1 MSVLEGKKI
10 LLGVTGSIAAYKSII
25 LLRLLK
31 REGADVQVIFSDS
44 ANNFVTQ
51 LTFSTLSEKKVL
63 TDFFEDDDKVEW
75 VNHVELAEWADY
87 MIIAPITSSTL
98 SKLVT
103 GNADNLLV
111 ATYMS
116 TVCDVFF
123 APAMDL
129 EMYNSESTKINIRSL
144 VERGNIFIKPAKGYL
159 ASGLNGEGRL
169 EEPENI
175 FNILVDHISEKLIYN
190 KKNILVTAGP
200 THEMIDPVRFIT
212 NRSSGK
218 QGYAIAEELQKNG
231 FNTTL
236 ISGPTN
242 LKSPDGVKLINVN
255 SADEM
260 YKNTVENLPVDV
272 AIFAAAV
279 ADFKTKVVDF
289 NKIKKKN
296 FENLEIEKT
305 KDILDYAS
313 KHNSLRPKLVIGFAA
328 ETENLVENSKKKL
341 IEKNCDWIVGNDVSN
356 KNIGFDSEYNEV
368 KIIQKNT
375 KNIESISFNTK
386 EMIAK
391 TLVEKISNELK
402 ANG

>member
-129 EMYNSESTKINIRSL
+129 EMYNSESTKINIKSL

-175 FNILVDHISEKLIYN
+175 FNILLDHISEKLIYN

-200 THEMIDPVRFIT
+200 THEMIDPVRFIS
-212 NRSSGK
+212 NHSSGK
-218 QGYAIAEELQKNG
+218 MGHEIAKEAASLGANVVLV
-231 FNTTL
+231 T
-236 ISGPTN
+236 GPTQIN
-242 LKSPDGVKLINVN
+242 LRNNSIKVVNVT

-260 YKNTVENLPVDV
+260 FEKCLSELKKMDYL
-272 AIFAAAV
+272 IMAAAV
-279 ADFKTKVVDF
+279 SDFKPKKISKT
-289 NKIKKKN
+289 KIKKNIKKT
-296 FENLEIEKT
+296 FNLELVKNI
-305 KDILDYAS
+305 DIISELS
-313 KHNSLRPKLVIGFAA
+313 KLKKPNQKVIGFAL
-328 ETENLVENSKKKL
+328 ETENEIVNAKNKLEKKQLDAIILNSISDENTCFNSDKNKIHFITKRKTKKFKL
-341 IEKNCDWIVGNDVSN
+341 KF
-356 KNIGFDSEYNEV
+356 KNEV
-368 KIIQKNT
+368 
-375 KNIESISFNTK
+375 
-386 EMIAK
+386 AK
-391 TLVEKISNELK
+391 DILHEIYNL
-402 ANG
+402 

>member
-98 SKLVT
+98 AKLVT

-129 EMYNSESTKINIRSL
+129 EMYNSESTKINIKSL

-169 EEPENI
+169 EEPKNI

-200 THEMIDPVRFIT
+200 THEMIDPVRFIS
-212 NRSSGK
+212 NHSSGK
-218 QGYAIAEELQKNG
+218 MGHEIAKEAASLGANVVLV
-231 FNTTL
+231 T
-236 ISGPTN
+236 GPTQIN
-242 LKSPDGVKLINVN
+242 LRNNSIKVVNVT

-260 YKNTVENLPVDV
+260 FEKCISELKKMDYL
-272 AIFAAAV
+272 IMAAAV
-279 ADFKTKVVDF
+279 SDFKPKKISKT
-289 NKIKKKN
+289 KIKKNIKKT
-296 FENLEIEKT
+296 FNLELVKNI
-305 KDILDYAS
+305 DIISELS
-313 KHNSLRPKLVIGFAA
+313 KLKKPNQKVIGFAL
-328 ETENLVENSKKKL
+328 ETENEIVNAKNKLEKKQLDAIILNSISDENTCFNSDKNKIHFITKSKTKKFKL
-341 IEKNCDWIVGNDVSN
+341 KF
-356 KNIGFDSEYNEV
+356 KNEV
-368 KIIQKNT
+368 
-375 KNIESISFNTK
+375 
-386 EMIAK
+386 AK
-391 TLVEKISNELK
+391 DILHEIYNL
-402 ANG
+402 

>member
-129 EMYNSESTKINIRSL
+129 EMYNSESTKINIKSL

-169 EEPENI
+169 EEPKNI
-175 FNILVDHISEKLIYN
+175 FNILVDYISEKLIYN

-200 THEMIDPVRFIT
+200 THEMIDPVRFIS
-212 NRSSGK
+212 NHSSGK
-218 QGYAIAEELQKNG
+218 MGHEIAKEAASLGANVVLV
-231 FNTTL
+231 T
-236 ISGPTN
+236 GPTQIN
-242 LKSPDGVKLINVN
+242 LRNNSIKVVNVT

-260 YKNTVENLPVDV
+260 FEKCLSELKKMDYL
-272 AIFAAAV
+272 IMAAAV
-279 ADFKTKVVDF
+279 SDFKPKKISKT
-289 NKIKKKN
+289 KIKKNIKKT
-296 FENLEIEKT
+296 FNLELVKNI
-305 KDILDYAS
+305 DIISELS
-313 KHNSLRPKLVIGFAA
+313 KLKKPNQKVIGFAL
-328 ETENLVENSKKKL
+328 ETENEIVNAKNKLEKKQLDAIILNSISDENTCFNSDKNKIHFITKSKTKKFKL
-341 IEKNCDWIVGNDVSN
+341 KF
-356 KNIGFDSEYNEV
+356 KNEV
-368 KIIQKNT
+368 
-375 KNIESISFNTK
+375 
-386 EMIAK
+386 AK
-391 TLVEKISNELK
+391 DILHEIYNL
-402 ANG
+402 

>member
-1 MSVLEGKKI
+1 MSVLEGKNI
-10 LLGVTGSIAAYKSII
+10 LLGVTGSISAYKSII

-31 REGADVQVIFSDS
+31 RAGANVQIIFSDS

-51 LTFSTLSEKKVL
+51 LTFSTLSERKVL
-63 TDFFEDDDKVEW
+63 TDFFENDDKVEW

-129 EMYNSESTKINIRSL
+129 EMYNSESTKINIKSL

-159 ASGLNGEGRL
+159 ASGLNGDGRL

-175 FNILVDHISEKLIYN
+175 LKILVNHISEKLIYN

-200 THEMIDPVRFIT
+200 TYERIDPVRFIS
-212 NRSSGK
+212 NHSSGK
-218 QGYAIAEELQKNG
+218 MGHEIAKEAAALGANVVLV
-231 FNTTL
+231 T
-236 ISGPTN
+236 GPTQISLRN
-242 LKSPDGVKLINVN
+242 NSIKVVNVT

-260 YKNTVENLPVDV
+260 YQKCLSELKKMDYL
-272 AIFAAAV
+272 IMAAAV
-279 ADFKTKVVDF
+279 SDFKPKKISKT
-289 NKIKKKN
+289 KIKKNIKKT
-296 FENLEIEKT
+296 FNLELVKNIDIISELSKLKKNNQKIIGFALETENEIANAKNKLEKKQLDAIVLNSISDENT
-305 KDILDYAS
+305 CFNSEKNKIHFITKSKTKKFNLKFKNEVAKDILYE
-313 KHNSLRPKLVIGFAA
+313 IY
-328 ETENLVENSKKKL
+328 NL
-341 IEKNCDWIVGNDVSN
+341 
-356 KNIGFDSEYNEV
+356 
-368 KIIQKNT
+368 
-375 KNIESISFNTK
+375 
-386 EMIAK
+386 
-391 TLVEKISNELK
+391 
-402 ANG
+402 

>member
-63 TDFFEDDDKVEW
+63 TDFFEDDDRVEW

-129 EMYNSESTKINIRSL
+129 EMYNSESTKINIKSL

-200 THEMIDPVRFIT
+200 THEMIDPVRFIS
-212 NRSSGK
+212 NHSSGK
-218 QGYAIAEELQKNG
+218 MGHEIAKEAASLGANVVLV
-231 FNTTL
+231 T
-236 ISGPTN
+236 GPTQIN
-242 LKSPDGVKLINVN
+242 LRNNSIKVVNVT

-260 YKNTVENLPVDV
+260 FEKCLSELKKMDYL
-272 AIFAAAV
+272 IMAAAV
-279 ADFKTKVVDF
+279 SDFKPKKISKT
-289 NKIKKKN
+289 KIKKNIKKT
-296 FENLEIEKT
+296 FNLELVKNI
-305 KDILDYAS
+305 DIISELS
-313 KHNSLRPKLVIGFAA
+313 KLKKPNQKVIGFAL
-328 ETENLVENSKKKL
+328 ETENEIVNAKNKLEKKQLDAIILNSISDENTCFNSDKNKIHFITKSKTKKFKL
-341 IEKNCDWIVGNDVSN
+341 KF
-356 KNIGFDSEYNEV
+356 KNEV
-368 KIIQKNT
+368 
-375 KNIESISFNTK
+375 
-386 EMIAK
+386 AK
-391 TLVEKISNELK
+391 DILHEIYNL
-402 ANG
+402 

>member
-1 MSVLEGKKI
+1 MSVLEGKNI

-129 EMYNSESTKINIRSL
+129 EMYNSESTKINIKSL

-200 THEMIDPVRFIT
+200 TYEMIDPVRFIG
-212 NRSSGK
+212 NHSSGK
-218 QGYAIAEELQKNG
+218 MGHEIAKEAASLGANVVLV
-231 FNTTL
+231 T
-236 ISGPTN
+236 GPTQIN
-242 LKSPDGVKLINVN
+242 LTNNSIKVVNVT

-260 YKNTVENLPVDV
+260 FEKCLSELNKMDYL
-272 AIFAAAV
+272 IMAAAV
-279 ADFKTKVVDF
+279 SDFKPKKISKT
-289 NKIKKKN
+289 KIKKNIKKT
-296 FENLEIEKT
+296 FNLELVKNI
-305 KDILDYAS
+305 DIISELS
-313 KHNSLRPKLVIGFAA
+313 KLKKNNQKVIGFAL
-328 ETENLVENSKKKL
+328 ETENEIANAKNKLEKKQLDAIVLNS
-341 IEKNCDWIVGNDVSN
+341 ISN
-356 KNIGFDSEYNEV
+356 KNTCFNSDKNKIHFITKTKTKKFKLKFKNEV
-368 KIIQKNT
+368 
-375 KNIESISFNTK
+375 
-386 EMIAK
+386 AK
-391 TLVEKISNELK
+391 DILHEIYNL
-402 ANG
+402 

>member
-1 MSVLEGKKI
+1 MSVLEGKNI

-31 REGADVQVIFSDS
+31 REGADVQVIFSES
-44 ANNFVTQ
+44 ADNFVTQ

-129 EMYNSESTKINIRSL
+129 EMYNSESTKINIKSL

-169 EEPENI
+169 DEPENI

-200 THEMIDPVRFIT
+200 TYEMIDPVRFIS
-212 NRSSGK
+212 NHSSGK
-218 QGYAIAEELQKNG
+218 MGHEIAKEAASLGANVVLV
-231 FNTTL
+231 T
-236 ISGPTN
+236 GPTQIN
-242 LKSPDGVKLINVN
+242 LRNNSIKVVNVT

-260 YKNTVENLPVDV
+260 FEKCLSELKKMDYL
-272 AIFAAAV
+272 IMAAAV
-279 ADFKTKVVDF
+279 SDFKPKKISKT
-289 NKIKKKN
+289 KIKKNIKKT
-296 FENLEIEKT
+296 FNLELVKNI
-305 KDILDYAS
+305 DIISELS
-313 KHNSLRPKLVIGFAA
+313 KVKKNNQKVIGFAL
-328 ETENLVENSKKKL
+328 ETENEIANAKNKLEKKQLDAIVLNS
-341 IEKNCDWIVGNDVSN
+341 ISN
-356 KNIGFDSEYNEV
+356 KNTCFNSDKNKIHFITKTKTKKFKLKFKNEV
-368 KIIQKNT
+368 
-375 KNIESISFNTK
+375 
-386 EMIAK
+386 AK
-391 TLVEKISNELK
+391 DILYEIYNL
-402 ANG
+402 

>member
-129 EMYNSESTKINIRSL
+129 EMYNSESTKINIKSL

-200 THEMIDPVRFIT
+200 THEMIDPVRFIS
-212 NRSSGK
+212 NHSSGK
-218 QGYAIAEELQKNG
+218 MGHEIAKEAASLGANVVLV
-231 FNTTL
+231 T
-236 ISGPTN
+236 GPTQIN
-242 LKSPDGVKLINVN
+242 LRNNSIKVVNVT

-260 YKNTVENLPVDV
+260 FEKCLSELKKMDYL
-272 AIFAAAV
+272 IMAAAV
-279 ADFKTKVVDF
+279 SDFKPKKISKT
-289 NKIKKKN
+289 KIKKNIKKT
-296 FENLEIEKT
+296 FNLELVKNI
-305 KDILDYAS
+305 DIISELS
-313 KHNSLRPKLVIGFAA
+313 KLKKNNQKVIGFAL
-328 ETENLVENSKKKL
+328 ETENEIVNAKNKLEKIQLDAIILNSISDENTCFNSDKNKIHFITKSKTKKFKL
-341 IEKNCDWIVGNDVSN
+341 KF
-356 KNIGFDSEYNEV
+356 KNEV
-368 KIIQKNT
+368 
-375 KNIESISFNTK
+375 
-386 EMIAK
+386 AK
-391 TLVEKISNELK
+391 DILHEIYNL
-402 ANG
+402 

>member
-129 EMYNSESTKINIRSL
+129 EMYNSESTKINIKSL

-159 ASGLNGEGRL
+159 ASGLNGDGRL

-175 FNILVDHISEKLIYN
+175 FNILVDHITKKLIYN

-200 THEMIDPVRFIT
+200 THEMIDPVRFIS
-212 NRSSGK
+212 NHSSGK
-218 QGYAIAEELQKNG
+218 MGHEIAKEAASLGANVVLV
-231 FNTTL
+231 T
-236 ISGPTN
+236 GPTQIN
-242 LKSPDGVKLINVN
+242 LRNNSIKVVNVT

-260 YKNTVENLPVDV
+260 FEKCLSELKKMDYL
-272 AIFAAAV
+272 IMAAAV
-279 ADFKTKVVDF
+279 SDFKPKKISKT
-289 NKIKKKN
+289 KIKKNIKKT
-296 FENLEIEKT
+296 FNLELVKNI
-305 KDILDYAS
+305 DIISELS
-313 KHNSLRPKLVIGFAA
+313 KLKKPNQKVIGFAL
-328 ETENLVENSKKKL
+328 ETENEIVNAKNKLEKKQLDAIILNSISDENTCFNSDKNKIHFITKSKTKKFKL
-341 IEKNCDWIVGNDVSN
+341 KF
-356 KNIGFDSEYNEV
+356 KNEV
-368 KIIQKNT
+368 
-375 KNIESISFNTK
+375 
-386 EMIAK
+386 AK
-391 TLVEKISNELK
+391 DILHEIYNL
-402 ANG
+402 

>member
-129 EMYNSESTKINIRSL
+129 EMYNSESTKINIKSL

-169 EEPENI
+169 DEPENI

-200 THEMIDPVRFIT
+200 TYEMIDPVRFIG
-212 NRSSGK
+212 NHSSGK
-218 QGYAIAEELQKNG
+218 MGHEIAKEAASLGANVVLV
-231 FNTTL
+231 T
-236 ISGPTN
+236 GPTQIN
-242 LKSPDGVKLINVN
+242 LRNNSIKVVNVT

-260 YKNTVENLPVDV
+260 FEKCLSELNKMDYL
-272 AIFAAAV
+272 IMAAAV
-279 ADFKTKVVDF
+279 SDFKPKKISKT
-289 NKIKKKN
+289 KIKKNIKKT
-296 FENLEIEKT
+296 FNLELVKNI
-305 KDILDYAS
+305 DIISELS
-313 KHNSLRPKLVIGFAA
+313 KLKKPNQKVIGFAL
-328 ETENLVENSKKKL
+328 ETENEIVNAKNKLEKKQLDAIILNSISDENTCFNSDKNKIHFITKSKTKKFKL
-341 IEKNCDWIVGNDVSN
+341 KF
-356 KNIGFDSEYNEV
+356 KNEV
-368 KIIQKNT
+368 
-375 KNIESISFNTK
+375 
-386 EMIAK
+386 AK
-391 TLVEKISNELK
+391 DILHEIYNL
-402 ANG
+402 

>member
-1 MSVLEGKKI
+1 MSVLEGKNI

-129 EMYNSESTKINIRSL
+129 EMYNSESTKINIKSL

-169 EEPENI
+169 DEPENI

-200 THEMIDPVRFIT
+200 TYEMIDPVRFIS
-212 NRSSGK
+212 NHSSGK
-218 QGYAIAEELQKNG
+218 MGHEIAKEAASLGANVVLV
-231 FNTTL
+231 T
-236 ISGPTN
+236 GPTQIN
-242 LKSPDGVKLINVN
+242 LRNNSIKVVNVT

-260 YKNTVENLPVDV
+260 FEKCLSELKKMDYL
-272 AIFAAAV
+272 IMAAAV
-279 ADFKTKVVDF
+279 SDFKPKKISKT
-289 NKIKKKN
+289 KIKKNIKKT
-296 FENLEIEKT
+296 FNLELVKNI
-305 KDILDYAS
+305 DIISELS
-313 KHNSLRPKLVIGFAA
+313 KLKKNNQKVIGFAL
-328 ETENLVENSKKKL
+328 ETENEIANAKNKLEKKQLDAIVLNS
-341 IEKNCDWIVGNDVSN
+341 
-356 KNIGFDSEYNEV
+356 
-368 KIIQKNT
+368 
-375 KNIESISFNTK
+375 
-386 EMIAK
+386 
-391 TLVEKISNELK
+391 ISNENTCFNSDKNKIHFITKTKTKKFKLK
-402 ANG
+402 FKNEVAKDILHEIYNL

>member
-31 REGADVQVIFSDS
+31 REGANVQVIFSDS

-200 THEMIDPVRFIT
+200 THEMIDPVRFIS
-212 NRSSGK
+212 NHSSGK
-218 QGYAIAEELQKNG
+218 MGHEIAKEAASLGANVVLV
-231 FNTTL
+231 T
-236 ISGPTN
+236 GPTQIN
-242 LKSPDGVKLINVN
+242 LRNNSIKVVNVT

-260 YKNTVENLPVDV
+260 FEKCLSELKKMDYL
-272 AIFAAAV
+272 IMAAAV
-279 ADFKTKVVDF
+279 SDFKPKKISKT
-289 NKIKKKN
+289 KIKKNIKKT
-296 FENLEIEKT
+296 FNLELVKNI
-305 KDILDYAS
+305 DIISELS
-313 KHNSLRPKLVIGFAA
+313 KLKKNNQKVIGFAL
-328 ETENLVENSKKKL
+328 ETENEIANAKNKLDKKQLDAIVLNSISDENTCFNSDKNKIHFITKSKTKKFKL
-341 IEKNCDWIVGNDVSN
+341 KF
-356 KNIGFDSEYNEV
+356 KNEV
-368 KIIQKNT
+368 
-375 KNIESISFNTK
+375 
-386 EMIAK
+386 AK
-391 TLVEKISNELK
+391 DILHEIYNL
-402 ANG
+402 

>member
-1 MSVLEGKKI
+1 MSVLEGKNI

-31 REGADVQVIFSDS
+31 RAGANVQIIFSDS

-129 EMYNSESTKINIRSL
+129 EMYNSESTKINIKSL

-159 ASGLNGEGRL
+159 ASGLNGDGRL

-175 FNILVDHISEKLIYN
+175 FKILVDHISDKLIYN

-200 THEMIDPVRFIT
+200 TYERIDPVRFIS
-212 NRSSGK
+212 NHSSGK
-218 QGYAIAEELQKNG
+218 MGHEIAKEAAELGANVVLV
-231 FNTTL
+231 T
-236 ISGPTN
+236 GPTQISLRN
-242 LKSPDGVKLINVN
+242 NSIKVVNVT

-260 YKNTVENLPVDV
+260 YEKCLSELKKMDYL
-272 AIFAAAV
+272 IMAAAV
-279 ADFKTKVVDF
+279 SDFKPKKISKT
-289 NKIKKKN
+289 KIKKNIKKT
-296 FENLEIEKT
+296 FNLELVKNI
-305 KDILDYAS
+305 DIISELS
-313 KHNSLRPKLVIGFAA
+313 KLKKNNQKVIGFAL
-328 ETENLVENSKKKL
+328 ETENEIANAKIKLEKKQLDAIVLNSMSDENTCFNSEKNKIHFITNSKTKKFKL
-341 IEKNCDWIVGNDVSN
+341 KF
-356 KNIGFDSEYNEV
+356 KNEV
-368 KIIQKNT
+368 
-375 KNIESISFNTK
+375 
-386 EMIAK
+386 AK
-391 TLVEKISNELK
+391 DILYEIYNL
-402 ANG
+402 

>member
-129 EMYNSESTKINIRSL
+129 EMYNSESTKINIKSL

-169 EEPENI
+169 EEPKNI

-200 THEMIDPVRFIT
+200 THEMIDPVRFIS
-212 NRSSGK
+212 NHSSGK
-218 QGYAIAEELQKNG
+218 MGHEIAKEAASLGANVVLV
-231 FNTTL
+231 T
-236 ISGPTN
+236 GPTQI
-242 LKSPDGVKLINVN
+242 KLRNNSIKVVNVT

-260 YKNTVENLPVDV
+260 FEKCLSELKKMDYL
-272 AIFAAAV
+272 IMAAAV
-279 ADFKTKVVDF
+279 SDFKPKKISKT
-289 NKIKKKN
+289 KIKKNIKKT
-296 FENLEIEKT
+296 FNLELVKNI
-305 KDILDYAS
+305 DIISELS
-313 KHNSLRPKLVIGFAA
+313 KLKKPNQKVIGFAL
-328 ETENLVENSKKKL
+328 ETENEIVNAKNKLEKKQLDAIILNS
-341 IEKNCDWIVGNDVSN
+341 
-356 KNIGFDSEYNEV
+356 
-368 KIIQKNT
+368 
-375 KNIESISFNTK
+375 
-386 EMIAK
+386 
-391 TLVEKISNELK
+391 ISNENTCFNSDKNKIHFITKSKTKKFKLK
-402 ANG
+402 FKNEVAKDILHEIYNL

>member
-129 EMYNSESTKINIRSL
+129 EMYNSESTKINIKSL

-200 THEMIDPVRFIT
+200 THEMIDPVRFIS
-212 NRSSGK
+212 NHSSGK
-218 QGYAIAEELQKNG
+218 MGHEIAKEAASLGANVVLV
-231 FNTTL
+231 T
-236 ISGPTN
+236 GPTQIN
-242 LKSPDGVKLINVN
+242 LRNNSIKVVNVT

-260 YKNTVENLPVDV
+260 FEKCLSELKKMDYL
-272 AIFAAAV
+272 IMAAAV
-279 ADFKTKVVDF
+279 SDFKPKKISKT
-289 NKIKKKN
+289 KIKKNIKKT
-296 FENLEIEKT
+296 FNLELVKNI
-305 KDILDYAS
+305 DIISELS
-313 KHNSLRPKLVIGFAA
+313 KLKKPNQKVIGFAL
-328 ETENLVENSKKKL
+328 ETENEIVNAKNKLEKKQLDAIILNSISDENTCFNSDKNKIHFITKTKTKRFKL
-341 IEKNCDWIVGNDVSN
+341 KF
-356 KNIGFDSEYNEV
+356 KNEV
-368 KIIQKNT
+368 
-375 KNIESISFNTK
+375 
-386 EMIAK
+386 AK
-391 TLVEKISNELK
+391 DILHEIYNL
-402 ANG
+402 

>member
-129 EMYNSESTKINIRSL
+129 EMYNSESTKINIKSL

-200 THEMIDPVRFIT
+200 THEMIDPVRFIS
-212 NRSSGK
+212 NHSSGK
-218 QGYAIAEELQKNG
+218 MGHEIAKEAASLGANVVLV
-231 FNTTL
+231 T
-236 ISGPTN
+236 GPTQIN
-242 LKSPDGVKLINVN
+242 LRNNSIKVVNVT

-260 YKNTVENLPVDV
+260 FEKCLSELKKMDYL
-272 AIFAAAV
+272 IMAAAV
-279 ADFKTKVVDF
+279 SDFKPKKISKT
-289 NKIKKKN
+289 KIKKNIKKT
-296 FENLEIEKT
+296 FNLELVKNI
-305 KDILDYAS
+305 DIISELS
-313 KHNSLRPKLVIGFAA
+313 KLKKPNQKVIGFAL
-328 ETENLVENSKKKL
+328 ETENEIVNAKNKLEKKQLDAIILNSISEENTCFNSDKNKIHFITKSKTKKFKL
-341 IEKNCDWIVGNDVSN
+341 KF
-356 KNIGFDSEYNEV
+356 KNEV
-368 KIIQKNT
+368 
-375 KNIESISFNTK
+375 
-386 EMIAK
+386 AK
-391 TLVEKISNELK
+391 DILHEIYNL
-402 ANG
+402 

>member
-129 EMYNSESTKINIRSL
+129 EMYNSESTKINIKSL

-200 THEMIDPVRFIT
+200 THEMIDPVRFIS
-212 NRSSGK
+212 NHSSGK
-218 QGYAIAEELQKNG
+218 MGHEIAKEAASLGANVVLV
-231 FNTTL
+231 T
-236 ISGPTN
+236 GPTQIN
-242 LKSPDGVKLINVN
+242 LRNNSIKVVNVT

-260 YKNTVENLPVDV
+260 FEKCLSELKKMDYL
-272 AIFAAAV
+272 IMAAAV
-279 ADFKTKVVDF
+279 SDFKPKKISKT
-289 NKIKKKN
+289 KIKKNIKKT
-296 FENLEIEKT
+296 FNLELVKNI
-305 KDILDYAS
+305 DIISELS
-313 KHNSLRPKLVIGFAA
+313 KLKKNNQKVIGFAL
-328 ETENLVENSKKKL
+328 ETENEIANAKNKLKKKHL
-341 IEKNCDWIVGNDVSN
+341 DAIVLNSISDENTCFNSEKNKIHFITKS
-356 KNIGFDSEYNEV
+356 KTKKFKLKFKNEV
-368 KIIQKNT
+368 
-375 KNIESISFNTK
+375 
-386 EMIAK
+386 AK
-391 TLVEKISNELK
+391 DILHEIYNL
-402 ANG
+402 

>member
-31 REGADVQVIFSDS
+31 REGADVQVIFSES

-129 EMYNSESTKINIRSL
+129 EMYNSESTKINIKSL

-200 THEMIDPVRFIT
+200 THEMIDPVRFIS
-212 NRSSGK
+212 NHSSGK
-218 QGYAIAEELQKNG
+218 MGHEIAKEAASLGANVVLV
-231 FNTTL
+231 T
-236 ISGPTN
+236 GPTQIN
-242 LKSPDGVKLINVN
+242 LRNNSIKVVNVT

-260 YKNTVENLPVDV
+260 FEKCLSELKKMDYL
-272 AIFAAAV
+272 IMAAAV
-279 ADFKTKVVDF
+279 SDFKPKKISKT
-289 NKIKKKN
+289 KIKKNIKKT
-296 FENLEIEKT
+296 FNLELVKNI
-305 KDILDYAS
+305 DIISELS
-313 KHNSLRPKLVIGFAA
+313 KLKKPNQKVIGFAL
-328 ETENLVENSKKKL
+328 ETENEIVNAKNKLEKKQLDAIILNSISDENTCFNSDKNKIHFITKSKTKKFKL
-341 IEKNCDWIVGNDVSN
+341 KF
-356 KNIGFDSEYNEV
+356 KNEV
-368 KIIQKNT
+368 
-375 KNIESISFNTK
+375 
-386 EMIAK
+386 AK
-391 TLVEKISNELK
+391 DILHEIYNL
-402 ANG
+402 

>member
-63 TDFFEDDDKVEW
+63 TGFFEDDDKVEW

-129 EMYNSESTKINIRSL
+129 EMYNSESTKINIKSL

-200 THEMIDPVRFIT
+200 THEMIDPVRFIS
-212 NRSSGK
+212 NHSSGK
-218 QGYAIAEELQKNG
+218 MGHEIAKEAASLGANVVLV
-231 FNTTL
+231 T
-236 ISGPTN
+236 GPTQIN
-242 LKSPDGVKLINVN
+242 LRNNSIKVVNVT

-260 YKNTVENLPVDV
+260 FEKCLSELKKMDYL
-272 AIFAAAV
+272 IMAAAV
-279 ADFKTKVVDF
+279 SDFKPKKISKT
-289 NKIKKKN
+289 KIKKNIKKT
-296 FENLEIEKT
+296 FNLELVKNI
-305 KDILDYAS
+305 DIISELS
-313 KHNSLRPKLVIGFAA
+313 KLKKPNQKVIGFAL
-328 ETENLVENSKKKL
+328 ETENEIVNAKNKLVKKQLDAIILNSISDENTCFNSDKNKIHFITKSKTKKFKL
-341 IEKNCDWIVGNDVSN
+341 KF
-356 KNIGFDSEYNEV
+356 KNEV
-368 KIIQKNT
+368 
-375 KNIESISFNTK
+375 
-386 EMIAK
+386 AK
-391 TLVEKISNELK
+391 DILHEIYNL
-402 ANG
+402 

>member
-129 EMYNSESTKINIRSL
+129 EMYNSESTKINIKSL

-200 THEMIDPVRFIT
+200 THEMIDPVRFIS
-212 NRSSGK
+212 NHSSGK
-218 QGYAIAEELQKNG
+218 MGHEIAKEAASLGANVVLV
-231 FNTTL
+231 T
-236 ISGPTN
+236 GPTQIN
-242 LKSPDGVKLINVN
+242 LRNNSIKVVNVT

-260 YKNTVENLPVDV
+260 FEKCFSELKKMDYL
-272 AIFAAAV
+272 IMAAAV
-279 ADFKTKVVDF
+279 SDFKPKKISKT
-289 NKIKKKN
+289 KIKKNIKKT
-296 FENLEIEKT
+296 FNLELVKNI
-305 KDILDYAS
+305 DIISELS
-313 KHNSLRPKLVIGFAA
+313 KLKKPNQKVIGFAL
-328 ETENLVENSKKKL
+328 ETENEIVNAKNKLEKKQLDAIILNSISDENTCFNSDKNKIHFITKSKTKKFKL
-341 IEKNCDWIVGNDVSN
+341 KF
-356 KNIGFDSEYNEV
+356 KNEV
-368 KIIQKNT
+368 
-375 KNIESISFNTK
+375 
-386 EMIAK
+386 AK
-391 TLVEKISNELK
+391 DILHEIYNL
-402 ANG
+402 

>member
-1 MSVLEGKKI
+1 MSVLEGKNI

-129 EMYNSESTKINIRSL
+129 EMYNSESTKINIKSL

-200 THEMIDPVRFIT
+200 TYEMIDPVRFIS
-212 NRSSGK
+212 NHSSGK
-218 QGYAIAEELQKNG
+218 MGHEIAKEAASLGANVVLV
-231 FNTTL
+231 T
-236 ISGPTN
+236 GPTQIN
-242 LKSPDGVKLINVN
+242 LRNNSIKVVNVT

-260 YKNTVENLPVDV
+260 FEKCLSELKKMDYL
-272 AIFAAAV
+272 IMAAAV
-279 ADFKTKVVDF
+279 SDFKPKKISKT
-289 NKIKKKN
+289 KIKKNIKKT
-296 FENLEIEKT
+296 FNLELVKNI
-305 KDILDYAS
+305 DIISELS
-313 KHNSLRPKLVIGFAA
+313 KLKKNNQKVIGFAL
-328 ETENLVENSKKKL
+328 ETENEIVNAKNKLEKKQLDAIILNSISDENTCFNSDKNKIHFITKSKTKKFKL
-341 IEKNCDWIVGNDVSN
+341 KF
-356 KNIGFDSEYNEV
+356 KNEV
-368 KIIQKNT
+368 
-375 KNIESISFNTK
+375 
-386 EMIAK
+386 AK
-391 TLVEKISNELK
+391 DILHEIYNL
-402 ANG
+402 

>member
-1 MSVLEGKKI
+1 MSVLEGKNI

-31 REGADVQVIFSDS
+31 KSGANVQVIFSDS

-63 TDFFEDDDKVEW
+63 TDFFEDDDKVDW

-87 MIIAPITSSTL
+87 MIIAPITSTTL

-129 EMYNSESTKINIRSL
+129 EMYNSESTKTNIKNL

-159 ASGLNGEGRL
+159 ASGLNGDGRL

-175 FNILVDHISEKLIYN
+175 LKILVDNISEKLIYN

-200 THEMIDPVRFIT
+200 TYERIDPVRFIS
-212 NRSSGK
+212 NHSSGK
-218 QGYAIAEELQKNG
+218 MGHEIAKEAAALGANVVLV
-231 FNTTL
+231 T
-236 ISGPTN
+236 GPTQISLRN
-242 LKSPDGVKLINVN
+242 NSIKVVNVT

-260 YKNTVENLPVDV
+260 YEKCLSELKKMDYL
-272 AIFAAAV
+272 IMAAAV
-279 ADFKTKVVDF
+279 SDFKPKKISKT
-289 NKIKKKN
+289 KIKKNIKKT
-296 FENLEIEKT
+296 FNLELVKNI
-305 KDILDYAS
+305 DIISELS
-313 KHNSLRPKLVIGFAA
+313 KLKKPNQKVIGFAL
-328 ETENLVENSKKKL
+328 ETENEIVNAKNKLEKKQLDAIILNSISDENTCFNSDKNKIHFITKSKTKKFKL
-341 IEKNCDWIVGNDVSN
+341 KF
-356 KNIGFDSEYNEV
+356 KNEV
-368 KIIQKNT
+368 
-375 KNIESISFNTK
+375 
-386 EMIAK
+386 AK
-391 TLVEKISNELK
+391 DILHEIYNL
-402 ANG
+402 

>member
-129 EMYNSESTKINIRSL
+129 EMYNSESTKINIKSL

-169 EEPENI
+169 EEPKNI

-200 THEMIDPVRFIT
+200 THEMIDPVRFIS
-212 NRSSGK
+212 NHSSGK
-218 QGYAIAEELQKNG
+218 MGHEIAKEAASLGANVVLV
-231 FNTTL
+231 T
-236 ISGPTN
+236 GPTQIN
-242 LKSPDGVKLINVN
+242 LRNNSIKVVNVT

-260 YKNTVENLPVDV
+260 FEKCLSELKKMDYL
-272 AIFAAAV
+272 IMAAAV
-279 ADFKTKVVDF
+279 SDFKPKKISKT
-289 NKIKKKN
+289 KIKKNIKKT
-296 FENLEIEKT
+296 FNLELVKNI
-305 KDILDYAS
+305 DIISELS
-313 KHNSLRPKLVIGFAA
+313 KLKKPNQKVIGFAL
-328 ETENLVENSKKKL
+328 ETENEIVNAKNKLEKKQLDAIILNSISDENTCFNSDKNKIHFITKSKTKKFKL
-341 IEKNCDWIVGNDVSN
+341 KF
-356 KNIGFDSEYNEV
+356 KNEV
-368 KIIQKNT
+368 
-375 KNIESISFNTK
+375 
-386 EMIAK
+386 AK
-391 TLVEKISNELK
+391 DILHEIYNL
-402 ANG
+402 

>member
-129 EMYNSESTKINIRSL
+129 EMYNSESTKINIKSL

-200 THEMIDPVRFIT
+200 THEMIDPVRFIS
-212 NRSSGK
+212 NHSSGK
-218 QGYAIAEELQKNG
+218 MGHEIAKEAAALGANVVLV
-231 FNTTL
+231 T
-236 ISGPTN
+236 GPTQIN
-242 LKSPDGVKLINVN
+242 LRNNSIKVVNVT

-260 YKNTVENLPVDV
+260 FKKCLTELKKMDYL
-272 AIFAAAV
+272 IMAAAV
-279 ADFKTKVVDF
+279 SDFKPKKISKT
-289 NKIKKKN
+289 KIKKNIKKT
-296 FENLEIEKT
+296 FNLELVKNI
-305 KDILDYAS
+305 DIISELS
-313 KHNSLRPKLVIGFAA
+313 KLKKPNQKVIGFAL
-328 ETENLVENSKKKL
+328 ETENEIVNAKNKLEKKQLDAIILNSISYENTCFNSDKNKIHFITKSKTKKFKL
-341 IEKNCDWIVGNDVSN
+341 KF
-356 KNIGFDSEYNEV
+356 KNEV
-368 KIIQKNT
+368 
-375 KNIESISFNTK
+375 
-386 EMIAK
+386 AK
-391 TLVEKISNELK
+391 DILHEIYNL
-402 ANG
+402 

>member
-31 REGADVQVIFSDS
+31 REGADVQVVFSDS

-129 EMYNSESTKINIRSL
+129 EMYNSESTKINIKSL

-200 THEMIDPVRFIT
+200 THEMIDPVRFIS
-212 NRSSGK
+212 NHSSGK
-218 QGYAIAEELQKNG
+218 MGHEIAKEAASLGANVVLV
-231 FNTTL
+231 T
-236 ISGPTN
+236 GPTQIN
-242 LKSPDGVKLINVN
+242 LRNNSIKVVNVT

-260 YKNTVENLPVDV
+260 FEKCLSELKKMDYL
-272 AIFAAAV
+272 IMAAAV
-279 ADFKTKVVDF
+279 SDFKPKKISKT
-289 NKIKKKN
+289 KIKKNIKKT
-296 FENLEIEKT
+296 FNLELVKNI
-305 KDILDYAS
+305 DIISELS
-313 KHNSLRPKLVIGFAA
+313 KLKKPNQKVIGFAL
-328 ETENLVENSKKKL
+328 ETENEIVNAKNKLEKKQLDAIILNSISDENTCFNSDKNKIHFITKSKTKKFKL
-341 IEKNCDWIVGNDVSN
+341 KF
-356 KNIGFDSEYNEV
+356 KNEV
-368 KIIQKNT
+368 
-375 KNIESISFNTK
+375 
-386 EMIAK
+386 AK
-391 TLVEKISNELK
+391 DILHEIYNL
-402 ANG
+402 

>member
-1 MSVLEGKKI
+1 MSVLEGKNI

-31 REGADVQVIFSDS
+31 KSGANVQVIFSDS

-63 TDFFEDDDKVEW
+63 TDFFEDDDKVDW

-111 ATYMS
+111 ATYLS

-129 EMYNSESTKINIRSL
+129 EMYNSESTKTNIKNL

-159 ASGLNGEGRL
+159 ASGLNGDGRL

-175 FNILVDHISEKLIYN
+175 LKILVDNISEKLIYN

-200 THEMIDPVRFIT
+200 TYERIDPVRFIS
-212 NRSSGK
+212 NHSSGK
-218 QGYAIAEELQKNG
+218 MGHEIAKEAAALGANVVLV
-231 FNTTL
+231 T
-236 ISGPTN
+236 GPTQISLRN
-242 LKSPDGVKLINVN
+242 NSIKVVNVT

-260 YKNTVENLPVDV
+260 YEKCLSELKKMDYL
-272 AIFAAAV
+272 IMAAAV
-279 ADFKTKVVDF
+279 SDFKPKKISKT
-289 NKIKKKN
+289 KIKKNIKKT
-296 FENLEIEKT
+296 FNLELVKNI
-305 KDILDYAS
+305 DIISELS
-313 KHNSLRPKLVIGFAA
+313 KLKKNNQKVIGFAL
-328 ETENLVENSKKKL
+328 ETENEIANAKNKLEKKQLDAIVLNSMSDENTCFNS
-341 IEKNCDWIVGNDVSN
+341 EKNKIHFITKS
-356 KNIGFDSEYNEV
+356 KTKKFKLKFKNEV
-368 KIIQKNT
+368 ARDILYEIYN
-375 KNIESISFNTK
+375 
-386 EMIAK
+386 
-391 TLVEKISNELK
+391 L
-402 ANG
+402 

>member
-129 EMYNSESTKINIRSL
+129 EMYNSESTKINIKSL

-200 THEMIDPVRFIT
+200 THEMIDPVRFIS
-212 NRSSGK
+212 NHSSGK
-218 QGYAIAEELQKNG
+218 MGHEIAKEAASLGANVVLV
-231 FNTTL
+231 T
-236 ISGPTN
+236 GPTQIN
-242 LKSPDGVKLINVN
+242 LRNNSIKVVNVT

-260 YKNTVENLPVDV
+260 FEKCLSELKKMDYL
-272 AIFAAAV
+272 IMAAAV
-279 ADFKTKVVDF
+279 SDFKPKKISKT
-289 NKIKKKN
+289 KIKKNIKKT
-296 FENLEIEKT
+296 FNLELVKNIDVISE
-305 KDILDYAS
+305 LS
-313 KHNSLRPKLVIGFAA
+313 KLKKNNQKVIGFAL
-328 ETENLVENSKKKL
+328 ETENEIVNAKNKLEKKQLDAIILNSISYENTCFNSDKNKIHFITKSKTKKFKL
-341 IEKNCDWIVGNDVSN
+341 KF
-356 KNIGFDSEYNEV
+356 KNEV
-368 KIIQKNT
+368 
-375 KNIESISFNTK
+375 
-386 EMIAK
+386 AK
-391 TLVEKISNELK
+391 DILHEIYNL
-402 ANG
+402 

>member
-1 MSVLEGKKI
+1 MSVLEGKNI

-129 EMYNSESTKINIRSL
+129 EMYNSESTKINIKSL

-169 EEPENI
+169 DEPENI

-200 THEMIDPVRFIT
+200 TYEMIDPVRFIG
-212 NRSSGK
+212 NHSSGK
-218 QGYAIAEELQKNG
+218 MGHEIAKEAASLGANVVLV
-231 FNTTL
+231 T
-236 ISGPTN
+236 GPTQIN
-242 LKSPDGVKLINVN
+242 LRNNSIKVVNVT

-260 YKNTVENLPVDV
+260 FEKCLSELNKMDYL
-272 AIFAAAV
+272 IMAAAV
-279 ADFKTKVVDF
+279 SDFKPKKISKT
-289 NKIKKKN
+289 KIKKNIKKT
-296 FENLEIEKT
+296 FNLELVKNI
-305 KDILDYAS
+305 DIISELS
-313 KHNSLRPKLVIGFAA
+313 KVKKNNQKVIGFAL
-328 ETENLVENSKKKL
+328 ETENEIANAKNKLEKKQLDAIVLNS
-341 IEKNCDWIVGNDVSN
+341 
-356 KNIGFDSEYNEV
+356 
-368 KIIQKNT
+368 
-375 KNIESISFNTK
+375 
-386 EMIAK
+386 
-391 TLVEKISNELK
+391 ISNENTCFNSDKNKIHFITKTKTKRFKLK
-402 ANG
+402 FKNEVAKDILHEIYNL

>member
-169 EEPENI
+169 EEPKNI

-200 THEMIDPVRFIT
+200 THEMIDPVRFIS
-212 NRSSGK
+212 NHSSGK
-218 QGYAIAEELQKNG
+218 MGHEIAKEAASLGANVVLV
-231 FNTTL
+231 T
-236 ISGPTN
+236 GPTQIN
-242 LKSPDGVKLINVN
+242 LRNNSIKVVNVT

-260 YKNTVENLPVDV
+260 FEKCLTELKKMDYL
-272 AIFAAAV
+272 IMAAAV
-279 ADFKTKVVDF
+279 SDFKPKKISKT
-289 NKIKKKN
+289 KIKKNIKKT
-296 FENLEIEKT
+296 FNLELVKNI
-305 KDILDYAS
+305 DIISELS
-313 KHNSLRPKLVIGFAA
+313 KLKKPNQKVIGFAL
-328 ETENLVENSKKKL
+328 ETENEIVNAKNKLEKKQLDAIILNSISDENTCFNSDKNKIHFITKSKTKKFKL
-341 IEKNCDWIVGNDVSN
+341 KF
-356 KNIGFDSEYNEV
+356 KNEV
-368 KIIQKNT
+368 
-375 KNIESISFNTK
+375 
-386 EMIAK
+386 AK
-391 TLVEKISNELK
+391 DILHEIYNL
-402 ANG
+402 

>member
-200 THEMIDPVRFIT
+200 THEMIDPVRFIS
-212 NRSSGK
+212 NHSSGK
-218 QGYAIAEELQKNG
+218 MGHEIAKEAASLGANVVLV
-231 FNTTL
+231 T
-236 ISGPTN
+236 GPTQIN
-242 LKSPDGVKLINVN
+242 LRNNSIKVVNVT

-260 YKNTVENLPVDV
+260 FEKCLSELKKMDYL
-272 AIFAAAV
+272 IMAAAV
-279 ADFKTKVVDF
+279 SDFKPKKISKT
-289 NKIKKKN
+289 KIKKNIKKT
-296 FENLEIEKT
+296 FNLELVKNI
-305 KDILDYAS
+305 DIISELS
-313 KHNSLRPKLVIGFAA
+313 KLKKPNQKVIGFAL
-328 ETENLVENSKKKL
+328 ETENEIVNAKNKLEKKQLDAIILNSISDENTCFNSDKNKIHFITKSKTKKFKL
-341 IEKNCDWIVGNDVSN
+341 KF
-356 KNIGFDSEYNEV
+356 KNEV
-368 KIIQKNT
+368 
-375 KNIESISFNTK
+375 
-386 EMIAK
+386 AK
-391 TLVEKISNELK
+391 DILHEIYNL
-402 ANG
+402 

>member
-1 MSVLEGKKI
+1 MSVLEGKNI

-129 EMYNSESTKINIRSL
+129 EMYNSESTKINIKSL

-169 EEPENI
+169 DEPENI

-200 THEMIDPVRFIT
+200 TYEMIDPVRFIS
-212 NRSSGK
+212 NHSSGK
-218 QGYAIAEELQKNG
+218 MGHEIAKEAASLGANVVLV
-231 FNTTL
+231 T
-236 ISGPTN
+236 GPTQIN
-242 LKSPDGVKLINVN
+242 LRNNSIKVVNVT

-260 YKNTVENLPVDV
+260 FEKCLSELKKMDYL
-272 AIFAAAV
+272 IMAAAV
-279 ADFKTKVVDF
+279 SDFKPKKISKT
-289 NKIKKKN
+289 KIKKNIKKT
-296 FENLEIEKT
+296 FNLELVKNI
-305 KDILDYAS
+305 DIISELS
-313 KHNSLRPKLVIGFAA
+313 KLKKPNQKVIGFAL
-328 ETENLVENSKKKL
+328 ETENEIVNAKNKLEKKQLDAIILNSISDENTCFNSDKNKIHFITKSKTKKFKL
-341 IEKNCDWIVGNDVSN
+341 KF
-356 KNIGFDSEYNEV
+356 KNEV
-368 KIIQKNT
+368 
-375 KNIESISFNTK
+375 
-386 EMIAK
+386 AK
-391 TLVEKISNELK
+391 DILHEIYNL
-402 ANG
+402 

>member
-169 EEPENI
+169 EEPKNI
-175 FNILVDHISEKLIYN
+175 FNILVDHITEKLIYN

-200 THEMIDPVRFIT
+200 THEMIDPVRFIS
-212 NRSSGK
+212 NHSSGK
-218 QGYAIAEELQKNG
+218 MGHEIAKEAASLGANVVLV
-231 FNTTL
+231 T
-236 ISGPTN
+236 GPTQIN
-242 LKSPDGVKLINVN
+242 LRNNSVKVVNVT

-260 YKNTVENLPVDV
+260 FEKCLSELKKMDYL
-272 AIFAAAV
+272 IMAAAV
-279 ADFKTKVVDF
+279 SDFKPKKISKT
-289 NKIKKKN
+289 KIKKNIKKT
-296 FENLEIEKT
+296 FNLELVKNI
-305 KDILDYAS
+305 DIISELS
-313 KHNSLRPKLVIGFAA
+313 KLKKPNQKVIGFAL
-328 ETENLVENSKKKL
+328 ETENEIVNAKNKLEKKQLDAIILNSISDENTCFNSDKNKIHFITKSKTKKFKL
-341 IEKNCDWIVGNDVSN
+341 KF
-356 KNIGFDSEYNEV
+356 KNEV
-368 KIIQKNT
+368 
-375 KNIESISFNTK
+375 
-386 EMIAK
+386 AK
-391 TLVEKISNELK
+391 DILHEIYNL
-402 ANG
+402 

>member
-129 EMYNSESTKINIRSL
+129 EMYNSESTKINIKSL

-169 EEPENI
+169 EEPKNI

-200 THEMIDPVRFIT
+200 THEMIDPVRFIS
-212 NRSSGK
+212 NHSSGK
-218 QGYAIAEELQKNG
+218 MGHEIAKEAASLGANVVLV
-231 FNTTL
+231 T
-236 ISGPTN
+236 GPTQIN
-242 LKSPDGVKLINVN
+242 LRNNSIKVVNVT

-260 YKNTVENLPVDV
+260 FEKCLSELKKMDYL
-272 AIFAAAV
+272 IMAAAV
-279 ADFKTKVVDF
+279 SDFKPKKISKT
-289 NKIKKKN
+289 KIKKNIKKT
-296 FENLEIEKT
+296 FNLELVKNIDIISELSKLKKPNQKIIGFALETENEIVNAKNKLEKKQLDAIILNSISDENT
-305 KDILDYAS
+305 CFNSDKNKIHFITKSKTKKFKLKFKNEVAKDILHEIY
-313 KHNSLRPKLVIGFAA
+313 
-328 ETENLVENSKKKL
+328 NL
-341 IEKNCDWIVGNDVSN
+341 
-356 KNIGFDSEYNEV
+356 
-368 KIIQKNT
+368 
-375 KNIESISFNTK
+375 
-386 EMIAK
+386 
-391 TLVEKISNELK
+391 
-402 ANG
+402 

>member
-129 EMYNSESTKINIRSL
+129 EMYNSESTKINIKSL

-200 THEMIDPVRFIT
+200 THEMIDPVRFIS
-212 NRSSGK
+212 NHSSGK
-218 QGYAIAEELQKNG
+218 MGHEIAKEAASLGANVVLV
-231 FNTTL
+231 T
-236 ISGPTN
+236 GPTQIN
-242 LKSPDGVKLINVN
+242 LRNNSIKVVNVT

-260 YKNTVENLPVDV
+260 FEKCLSELKKMDYL
-272 AIFAAAV
+272 IMAAAV
-279 ADFKTKVVDF
+279 SDFKPKKISKT
-289 NKIKKKN
+289 KIKKNIKKT
-296 FENLEIEKT
+296 FNLELVKNI
-305 KDILDYAS
+305 DIISELS
-313 KHNSLRPKLVIGFAA
+313 KLKKPNQKVIGFAL
-328 ETENLVENSKKKL
+328 ETENEIANAKNKLEKKQLDAIVLNSMSDENTCFNS
-341 IEKNCDWIVGNDVSN
+341 EKNKIHFITKS
-356 KNIGFDSEYNEV
+356 KTKKFKLKFKNEV
-368 KIIQKNT
+368 
-375 KNIESISFNTK
+375 
-386 EMIAK
+386 AK
-391 TLVEKISNELK
+391 DILHEIYNL
-402 ANG
+402 

>member
-1 MSVLEGKKI
+1 MSVLEGKNI

-129 EMYNSESTKINIRSL
+129 EMYNSESTKINIKSL

-169 EEPENI
+169 EEPKNI

-200 THEMIDPVRFIT
+200 THEMIDPVRFIS
-212 NRSSGK
+212 NHSSGK
-218 QGYAIAEELQKNG
+218 MGHEIAKEAASLGANVVLV
-231 FNTTL
+231 T
-236 ISGPTN
+236 GPTQI
-242 LKSPDGVKLINVN
+242 KLRNNSIKVVNVT

-260 YKNTVENLPVDV
+260 FEKCLSELKKMDYL
-272 AIFAAAV
+272 IMAAAV
-279 ADFKTKVVDF
+279 SDFKPKKISKT
-289 NKIKKKN
+289 KIKKNIKKT
-296 FENLEIEKT
+296 FNLELVKNI
-305 KDILDYAS
+305 DIISELS
-313 KHNSLRPKLVIGFAA
+313 KLKKNNQKVIGFAL
-328 ETENLVENSKKKL
+328 ETENEITNAKNKLEKKQLDAIVLNS
-341 IEKNCDWIVGNDVSN
+341 
-356 KNIGFDSEYNEV
+356 
-368 KIIQKNT
+368 
-375 KNIESISFNTK
+375 
-386 EMIAK
+386 
-391 TLVEKISNELK
+391 ISNENTCFNSDKNKIHFITKTKTKRFKLK
-402 ANG
+402 FKNEVAKDILHEIYNL

>member
-98 SKLVT
+98 SKLAS

-129 EMYNSESTKINIRSL
+129 EMYNSESTKINIKSL
-144 VERGNIFIKPAKGYL
+144 VERGNIFIKPAQGFL

-175 FNILVDHISEKLIYN
+175 LNILVDHISEKLIYN

-200 THEMIDPVRFIT
+200 THEMIDPVRFIS
-212 NRSSGK
+212 NHSSGK
-218 QGYAIAEELQKNG
+218 MGHEIAKEAASLGANVVLV
-231 FNTTL
+231 T
-236 ISGPTN
+236 GPTQIN
-242 LKSPDGVKLINVN
+242 LRNNSIKVVNVT

-260 YKNTVENLPVDV
+260 FEKCLSELKKMDYL
-272 AIFAAAV
+272 IMAAAV
-279 ADFKTKVVDF
+279 SDFKPKKISKT
-289 NKIKKKN
+289 KIKKNIKKT
-296 FENLEIEKT
+296 FNLELVKNI
-305 KDILDYAS
+305 DIISELS
-313 KHNSLRPKLVIGFAA
+313 KLKKPNQKVIGFAL
-328 ETENLVENSKKKL
+328 ETENEIVNAKNKLEKKQLDAIILNSISDENTCFNSDKNKIHFITKSKTKKFKL
-341 IEKNCDWIVGNDVSN
+341 KF
-356 KNIGFDSEYNEV
+356 KNEV
-368 KIIQKNT
+368 
-375 KNIESISFNTK
+375 
-386 EMIAK
+386 AK
-391 TLVEKISNELK
+391 DILHEIYNL
-402 ANG
+402 

>member
-129 EMYNSESTKINIRSL
+129 EMYNSESTKINIKSL

-159 ASGLNGEGRL
+159 ASGLNGEDRL
-169 EEPENI
+169 EEPKNI

-200 THEMIDPVRFIT
+200 THEMIDPVRFIS
-212 NRSSGK
+212 NHSSGK
-218 QGYAIAEELQKNG
+218 MGHEIAKEAASLGANVVLV
-231 FNTTL
+231 T
-236 ISGPTN
+236 GPTQIN
-242 LKSPDGVKLINVN
+242 LRNNSIKVVNVT

-260 YKNTVENLPVDV
+260 FEKCLSELKKMDYL
-272 AIFAAAV
+272 IMAAAV
-279 ADFKTKVVDF
+279 SDFKPKKISKT
-289 NKIKKKN
+289 KIKKNIKKT
-296 FENLEIEKT
+296 FNLELVKNI
-305 KDILDYAS
+305 DIISELS
-313 KHNSLRPKLVIGFAA
+313 KLKKPNQKVIGFAL
-328 ETENLVENSKKKL
+328 ETENEIVNAKNKLEKKQLDAIILNSISEENTCFNSDKNKIHFITKSKTKKFKL
-341 IEKNCDWIVGNDVSN
+341 KF
-356 KNIGFDSEYNEV
+356 KNEV
-368 KIIQKNT
+368 
-375 KNIESISFNTK
+375 
-386 EMIAK
+386 AK
-391 TLVEKISNELK
+391 DILHEIYNL
-402 ANG
+402 